1 MPRRYDLIIFDWDG
15 TLMDSL
21 ARIVNCFRGAAR
33 DAGVAYP
40 GDDAIRDIVGL
51 GLQEAMEA
59 LFPDADGETHR
70 RLQEAYR
77 EHFLERDQTEM
88 VLFPGVAEGLSRLHG
103 QGHQLAVATGKARRG
118 LDRLLVDSPLR
129 DLFASTRCAD
139 ETRSKPHPLMLEE
152 ILVETGVPVE
162 RAIMVGDSVFDME
175 MANNAGMD
183 ALAVSYG
190 AHPCERLRSL
200 EPVACAGNFEDV
212 LEWMQ

>member
-21 ARIVNCFRGAAR
+21 ARIVNCFRAAAA
-33 DAGVAYP
+33 DVGVDFP
-40 GDDAIRDIVGL
+40 GDDAVRNIVGL
-51 GLQEAMEA
+51 GLQEAMEQ
-59 LFPDADGETHR
+59 LFPGADPEIHQ

-88 VLFPGVAEGLSRLHG
+88 VLFPGVAEGLPQLHAEGHRL
-103 QGHQLAVATGKARRG
+103 AIATGKARRG

-152 ILVETGVPVE
+152 ILQETGVPVE
-162 RAIMVGDSVFDME
+162 RAIMVGDSIFDLE
-175 MANNAGMD
+175 MAKNAGMNS
-183 ALAVSYG
+183 LAVSYG
-190 AHPCERLRSL
+190 AHPCDRLQSL
-200 EPVACAGNFEDV
+200 DPLACAESFEDV
-212 LEWMQ
+212 LEWMR